1 MTQNRKAAIGFILV
15 TVLIDVI
22 GLGIIIPVAPKLIME
37 LTGEGVSAASRY
49 GGWLSFAYALMQFLF
64 APVLGALS
72 DRYGRR
78 PVLLLSLLG
87 FGIDYIILAIAPSMF
102 WLFLARVLSGMAG
115 ASITTASAYVADVS
129 PPEQRAQNFGLIG
142 AAFGLGFIIGPLLGG
157 VLGEYGTRVPFW
169 FAAGLSILNCL
180 YGFFVLPESLAPEN
194 RRSFDW
200 RRANPLGSIR
210 QLRRYPSLSGL
221 LIALGFVYLAS
232 HAVQSTWSYYNI
244 GKFAWDGMM
253 VGYSLAVV
261 GVMVALVQGVL
272 IRSVIPRFGKERSL
286 YFGLALYAV
295 GMLLYAFA
303 WEGWMMFAFSAVY
316 CAGGISGPALQGII
330 SSHIPPNEQGELQGG
345 LTSLMSAAAIL
356 GPPLM
361 TNLYSAFTGP
371 KAPFVF
377 HGAPFLAGSLFFI
390 VSALLAHASLTKG
403 KDAAIGTDSLRN

>member
-1 MTQNRKAAIGFILV
+1 MQNMKPNREAAIGFILV
-15 TVLIDVI
+15 TVLVDVI

-37 LTGEGVSAASRY
+37 LTGEGISTASRY
-49 GGWLSFAYALMQFLF
+49 GGWLTFAYALMQFLF
-64 APVLGALS
+64 APVLGGLS

-87 FGIDYIILAIAPSMF
+87 FGLDYIILALAPSMF

-129 PPEQRAQNFGLIG
+129 PPDRRAQNFGMIG

-157 VLGEYGTRVPFW
+157 VLGEFGTRVPFW

-180 YGFFVLPESLAPEN
+180 YGYFVLPESLKPEN
-194 RRSFDW
+194 RRPFEW
-200 RRANPLGSIR
+200 KRANPLGSIR

-221 LIALGFVYLAS
+221 LVALTFVYLAS
-232 HAVQSTWSYYNI
+232 HAVQSTWSYYNM
-244 GKFAWDGMM
+244 GKFGWDGKK

-261 GVMVALVQGVL
+261 GILVALVQGVL

-286 YFGLALYAV
+286 YMGLTLYAM
-295 GMLLYAFA
+295 GMVLYAFA
-303 WEGWMMFAFSAVY
+303 TQGWMMYAFSAVY

-330 SSHIPPNEQGELQGG
+330 SSQVPPNEQGELQGG
-345 LTSLMSAAAIL
+345 LTSLMSASAIV

-361 TNLYSAFTGP
+361 TNLYSYFTGTA
-371 KAPFVF
+371 APFVF
-377 HGAPFLAGSLFFI
+377 HGAPFIAGTLFFLL
-390 VSALLAHASLTKG
+390 SALLAYLSLTRSG
-403 KDAAIGTDSLRN
+403 KAA